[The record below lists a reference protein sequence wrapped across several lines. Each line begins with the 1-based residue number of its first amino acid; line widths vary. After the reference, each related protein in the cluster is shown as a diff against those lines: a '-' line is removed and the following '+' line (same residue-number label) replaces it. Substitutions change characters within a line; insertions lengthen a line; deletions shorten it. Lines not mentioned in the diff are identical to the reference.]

1 MGRVMRV
8 CGWRGAIRIS
18 TLIVATA
25 IVGCATTPP
34 AEVEDRSFQSDVPTP
49 SSEAIASTST
59 NDNDRY
65 RVQRGDTLY
74 SIAFRRG
81 MDYRDLASWNG
92 IEAPYRIFVGQDLR
106 MTSSRSVIASTSQP
120 IASAP
125 TAEGVVTR
133 GASDDSRPAKVTALS
148 SSSVPT
154 ISAPASAPP
163 PKSSPPSVI
172 EQPIP
177 KPVTPPPAPIVAIAP
192 PKPPETNAPV
202 ETAKPIPAGNSTWRW
217 PNSGAVI
224 GTFVGGDQTRQGID
238 IAGKAGDPVTASAD
252 GDVVY
257 SGNGLLGYGELIII
271 KHNANFLSAYGHNRK
286 RLVQEGEKVRAGQQ
300 IAEMGSSAS
309 SRDELHFEIR
319 KNGKPVNP
327 LDYLP
332 GR

>member
-1 MGRVMRV
+1 MRFGRWRV
-8 CGWRGAIRIS
+8 GRWIFTA
-18 TLIVATA
+18 AAAA

-34 AEVEDRSFQSDVPTP
+34 AEVEDRSFQSDAPTQPAASAP
-49 SSEAIASTST
+49 SAAV
-59 NDNDRY
+59 NDNAHY

-81 MDYRDLASWNG
+81 LDYRDLASWNG

-106 MTSSRSVIASTSQP
+106 MNPGGAAAAP
-120 IASAP
+120 ISP
-125 TAEGVVTR
+125 SNDIVPPSEGVITR
-133 GASDDSRPAKVTALS
+133 AAPDEVKAAKVTALAAPVS
-148 SSSVPT
+148 PPLNT
-154 ISAPASAPP
+154 TPAAPAKPA
-163 PKSSPPSVI
+163 VV
-172 EQPIP
+172 EQPIS
-177 KPVTPPPAPIVAIAP
+177 KPVSPPPAAPVVPAKPPEPIVTPPEPTKPAPPVALSS
-192 PKPPETNAPV
+192 
-202 ETAKPIPAGNSTWRW
+202 GTWRW
-217 PNSGAVI
+217 PSSGAIV
-224 GTFVGGDQTRQGID
+224 GNFVSGDQTRQGID
-238 IAGKAGDPVTASAD
+238 IAGKAGDPVLASAD

-332 GR
+332 NR